1 MILNERYR
9 LLGQLARGG
18 MSLIYRA
25 ISLSDQSLCAIKISR
40 WSEALQDMRQFESA
54 EALAEEK
61 ARIDREWKLLHKAA
75 SRSQHIVQVLDSYDE
90 DPRIGLY
97 YPMEFLKGQPLSK
110 MPFWGQAINPREVV
124 ELILQLGDGVSVA
137 HGLGVVHRDLNPDN
151 IFIVRTADQQN
162 FVKLIDFGI
171 ARDLYARRQI
181 YNTDTDLVFGHL
193 NYLAPEQVGY
203 NPATDKYQR
212 EIATNI
218 DHRADIYSIGAI
230 MFQMLSG
237 LPLFKDHTLEELATR
252 NWKRPEHLAIAI
264 QQDLLPTQLQDLLFS
279 CLQPAPDLR
288 LPDIFALND
297 LLQNCIKDLPEK
309 WEPTKTDSHNLNKF
323 LQNPHDE
330 FAEDSVESFEASH
343 TDSTISYVQA
353 EDIMQSAHSPSIDM
367 SLFSQEFDAAHSQ
380 DHVLSNYVEEFEL
393 YATQDELEEERWQ
406 SLENAPAFFEPEE
419 ETERECISDTCECH
433 SQQYIDINI
442 NDLIG
447 SIGVIEERASTP
459 DLRPPA
465 CDVLP
470 QRSPNLE
477 KVIAWSVGKRE
488 NDKQKSVGKIEDNS
502 QKSGESLGGV
512 SLKLPS
518 IDSKSH
524 VASSEITARRSRL
537 ASLKL
542 APVDREP
549 QDGTPS
555 EIAARRSRL
564 ESLKLAPVVSEIHSE
579 TERDKESR
587 LISQQD
593 YRTSQTSDLTEDYPP
608 SLLTQK
614 QPTTND
620 ITSPKI
626 FSALLAYQNNHSSSH
641 RLVWKILLLLLG
653 VSAILVLAWLGYL
666 YWF

>member
-1 MILNERYR
+1 
-9 LLGQLARGG
+9 
-18 MSLIYRA
+18 
-25 ISLSDQSLCAIKISR
+25 
-40 WSEALQDMRQFESA
+40 
-54 EALAEEK
+54 
-61 ARIDREWKLLHKAA
+61 
-75 SRSQHIVQVLDSYDE
+75 
-90 DPRIGLY
+90 
-97 YPMEFLKGQPLSK
+97 
-110 MPFWGQAINPREVV
+110 
-124 ELILQLGDGVSVA
+124 
-137 HGLGVVHRDLNPDN
+137 
-151 IFIVRTADQQN
+151 
-162 FVKLIDFGI
+162 
-171 ARDLYARRQI
+171 
-181 YNTDTDLVFGHL
+181 
-193 NYLAPEQVGY
+193 
-203 NPATDKYQR
+203 
-212 EIATNI
+212 
-218 DHRADIYSIGAI
+218 
-230 MFQMLSG
+230 
-237 LPLFKDHTLEELATR
+237 
-252 NWKRPEHLAIAI
+252 
-264 QQDLLPTQLQDLLFS
+264 
-279 CLQPAPDLR
+279 
-288 LPDIFALND
+288 
-297 LLQNCIKDLPEK
+297 
-309 WEPTKTDSHNLNKF
+309 
-323 LQNPHDE
+323 
-330 FAEDSVESFEASH
+330 
-343 TDSTISYVQA
+343 
-353 EDIMQSAHSPSIDM
+353 
-367 SLFSQEFDAAHSQ
+367 
-380 DHVLSNYVEEFEL
+380 L